1 MAFKFKIIIDYP
13 EELNHE
19 MYLKWLADT
28 IGNETFIEL
37 ATMLDNDH
45 NTGNMKFDRVD
56 NTLDVT
62 MWRYY
67 TDETQAIDMHNSIST
82 LLENIGVKLLISD
95 ILTITDAEYDAVV
108 M

>member
-19 MYLKWLADT
+19 MYLNWLAET
-28 IGNETFIEL
+28 IGEETFSEL
-37 ATMLDNDH
+37 ATVLDNDY
-45 NTGNMKFDRVD
+45 NTGKVKIDRVD

-67 TDETQAIDMHNSIST
+67 TDETQAINMRNTIST
-82 LLENIGVKLLISD
+82 LLEGVGVKLLISD
-95 ILTITDAEYDAVV
+95 IAIITDAEYDAVV
-108 M
+108 A